1 MLELANLQAALS
13 AAQQEAQEL
22 RAGVEQQRRRAEHAE
37 AAVKEM
43 RAGISLPVAAK
54 RAVQDAL
61 RTRCLAGCPA
71 AGPPAP
77 LASAAGACSELIA
90 NAALPAGETQVQLSA
105 AEEVSREQG
114 RKRAAEVTE
123 LATTVRDMAQVVA
136 NAEAHAQAAES
147 RAAAA
152 VERAEATITAHLDE
166 REQLERECAAAQE
179 DVSNLRALLGALRE
193 SARQEQSKATKAESD
208 ARRAVAEME
217 TTKQTWAA
225 REEDWRKELLKM
237 DTSRRAAES
246 AVSALASTRMMMPGQ
261 INWPQKIFDAVAEK
275 EERIVELEHQL
286 EEAWATVQSLSDD
299 AADRPIPILGLDDGP
314 QETSAKEQEQAEQLR
329 TLAKALRGMQRE
341 LGQERAARAQ
351 AEQRASEQAAAAA
364 ANDV

>member
-77 LASAAGACSELIA
+77 LASAAGAGSELSA

-225 REEDWRKELLKM
+225 REEEWRKELLKM

-299 AADRPIPILGLDDGP
+299 AADRPIPIVGLDDG
-314 QETSAKEQEQAEQLR
+314 QTSKEQEQAEQLQ